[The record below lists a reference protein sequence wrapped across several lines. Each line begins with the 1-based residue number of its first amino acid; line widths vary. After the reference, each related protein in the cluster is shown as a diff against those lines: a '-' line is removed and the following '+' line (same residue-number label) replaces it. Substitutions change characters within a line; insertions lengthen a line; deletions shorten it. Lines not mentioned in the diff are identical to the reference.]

1 MNMAIARIILRYI
14 VGAAL
19 MGNQQVGEMLAAD
32 PDVVM
37 LAAGAVGVAVEAA
50 YAYAKR
56 KGLKT

>member
-32 PDVVM
+32 PDIVIAV
-37 LAAGAVGVAVEAA
+37 AGVVGVAVEVA